1 MERRF
6 FVVANPAS
14 GRRKVGRVLR
24 QLQQY
29 FDQHR
34 CSYNLFET
42 SFEKRG
48 HKTVEENLKHDFTDL
63 VVVGGDGTI
72 NEAING
78 LRTNVAVS
86 FIPAG
91 TGDDFVKT
99 LDIGRKLVDHFDT
112 MLNGNEHLID
122 LGLCNDRKFLN
133 GVGIGFDGQIVADML
148 QKTVSY
154 LSGQAKY
161 YYHVLQILSTYKERK
176 FKGLMEGERYEGDL
190 ILMTI
195 AKGTTFGGGFKL
207 TPGASLQDGYL
218 EVCEIGPISPI
229 GRYLNVLKLQNGSHG
244 ALHAVRFRKVKSVK
258 IFEND
263 QLQAHIDGELL
274 GSPPFNISVIP
285 AALKIRARA
294 ILTWTLLAIS
304 LVY

>member
-1 MERRF
+1 MSRRF

-14 GRRKVGRVLR
+14 GRQRIGRVLR
-24 QLQQY
+24 SLRDY
-29 FDQHR
+29 LSQHD
-34 CSYNLFET
+34 CDFQLFET

-48 HKTVEENLKHDFTDL
+48 HKTVEENLDSSYTDL
-63 VVVGGDGTI
+63 VIVGGDGSI
-72 NEAING
+72 NEAVNG
-78 LRTNVAVS
+78 LQTNATVS

-99 LDIGRKLVDHFDT
+99 LDIGRKLEDHFDT
-112 MLNGNEHLID
+112 MLHGMEHLID

-161 YYHVLQILSTYKERK
+161 YYHVLQILSTYKERT
-176 FKGLMEGERYEGDL
+176 FRGLMEGESYKEDL

-207 TPGASLQDGYL
+207 TPGARLQDGFL
-218 EVCEIGPISPI
+218 QVCEIGPISPI
-229 GRYLNVLKLQNGSHG
+229 SRYLNVLKLQNGSHG
-244 ALHAVRFRKVKSVK
+244 SLGAVRFRKVKYLE
-258 IFEND
+258 IQQND
-263 QLQAHIDGELL
+263 NLQAHIDGELL
-274 GSPPFNISVIP
+274 GAPPFKISVLP
-285 AALKIRARA
+285 ANLKIRARA
-294 ILTWTLLAIS
+294 ILT
-304 LVY
+304 